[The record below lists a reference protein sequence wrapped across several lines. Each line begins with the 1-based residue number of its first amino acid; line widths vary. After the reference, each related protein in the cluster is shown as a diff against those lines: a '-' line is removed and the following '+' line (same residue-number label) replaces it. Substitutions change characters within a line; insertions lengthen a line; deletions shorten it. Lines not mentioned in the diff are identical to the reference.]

1 MIHLVVLRRLNNH
14 LVVLR
19 RLNDHLVVLRRLV
32 FAPNCFSGCRDLMS
46 IAELS
51 PEHKFKDLD
60 VSCLSWNII
69 CPQIPPPSHEEK
81 WSGEPN

>member
-1 MIHLVVLRRLNNH
+1 
-14 LVVLR
+14 
-19 RLNDHLVVLRRLV
+19 
-32 FAPNCFSGCRDLMS
+32 MS

-81 WSGEPN
+81 WSGEPNWIFFWAGMYFATNVMYPMLSGCWEVQRVIDNLIGPYHILE